1 MTEVSTIALS
11 PSLDNIKKNTP
22 FAMLALDEIKRTSV
36 MANELV
42 SLATFGHTTNMQIE
56 YTDEYEKIKDAVG
69 KLANAVF

>member
-1 MTEVSTIALS
+1 
-11 PSLDNIKKNTP
+11 
-22 FAMLALDEIKRTSV
+22 MLALDEIKRTSV